1 MSKIRFVGSLVL
13 REGNEDNEG
22 NANDGK
28 VREAPE
34 LIPNVCSAFRRFLLK
49 LVVDILYFLAVIFRT
64 SKKYN
69 FKYDYLRFEI
79 KSLSNPS

>member
-1 MSKIRFVGSLVL
+1 
-13 REGNEDNEG
+13 
-22 NANDGK
+22 
-28 VREAPE
+28 
-34 LIPNVCSAFRRFLLK
+34 
-49 LVVDILYFLAVIFRT
+49 LAVIFRT